1 LVTNALRITD
11 SQPAIPATITD
22 LREGF
27 KRRHLWMTLAW
38 GDLRRRYRGSQL
50 GTLWMTASL
59 GVFVLT
65 LGGLYGQL
73 MSVPAERY
81 IPHLAAGMLIWNF
94 LSGAMLESGHIF
106 NRAAPFL
113 KEMALPFSTFVFRS
127 IYGQILRFLFQA
139 PVFVAV
145 AVVLGLWPGTNLVYV
160 VPGLALL
167 LLNGLW
173 IAFLMAVISTRFRDV
188 PELVGSL
195 MRLLFFLTP
204 IIWLPEISGK
214 AQFMVAWNPFTH
226 IIAVVRAPLMGE
238 APTALN
244 WLVSAAIP
252 IVGSPFALWLFGRCR
267 RLIPFWIA

>member
-1 LVTNALRITD
+1 MTHALRITD
-11 SQPAIPATITD
+11 GQPPIPAAIID

-27 KRRHLWMTLAW
+27 KRRHLWMMLAW

-50 GTLWMTASL
+50 GTLWITASL
-59 GVFVLT
+59 AVFVLT
-65 LGGLYGQL
+65 LGGLYAQL

-81 IPHLAAGMLIWNF
+81 VPHLAAGMLVWNF
-94 LSGAMLESGHIF
+94 LSGAMVESGHIF

-113 KEMALPFSTFVFRS
+113 REIALPFSTFVFRS
-127 IYGQILRFLFQA
+127 VYAQVMRFLFQV

-145 AVVLGLWPGTNLVYV
+145 AVVLGLWPGANLAYV
-160 VPGLALL
+160 VPGLVLL

-173 IAFLMAVISTRFRDV
+173 IAFLMAVISARFRDV
-188 PELVGSL
+188 PELVSSS

-204 IIWLPEISGK
+204 IIWLPELSGK
-214 AQFMVAWNPFTH
+214 AQFMVPWNPFTH

-244 WLVSAAIP
+244 WLVSAALP
-252 IVGSPFALWLFGRCR
+252 VVGLPFALWFFSRCR
-267 RLIPFWIA
+267 RLIPFWIV